1 MHCSAHADA
10 KGILQLIRMA
20 QPAHVMLVHG
30 EAHKMEFLQQRI
42 EKEFGVPCYFPANGH
57 TVTIAKAPAVPV
69 LISPALLKRHAR
81 DEAEAEAEA
90 EVKRTRN
97 EAVDGVI
104 VAAEGE
110 VWQGVEELFLARPL
124 VARLLLR

>member
-1 MHCSAHADA
+1 MYCSAHADA

-42 EKEFGVPCYFPANGH
+42 ETEFGVPCYFPANGN

-69 LISPALLKRHAR
+69 FISPALLKRHAR
-81 DEAEAEAEA
+81 DEGEGEAV
-90 EVKRTRN
+90 VKRTRD
-97 EAVDGVI
+97 EALDGVI
-104 VAAEGE
+104 VGAEGE
-110 VWQGVEELFLARPL
+110 VWLGVERLFLARQL
-124 VARLLLR
+124 VARRLLR